1 MTYTTLTMSQTHDGK
16 RTVLNLPTIKLN
28 KNAKKQLRAIYA
40 NMGGRILCSLR
51 LRFELGEYVRYR
63 EAGSEPLDTL
73 GQTLRFDEHL
83 AVCMVK
89 IHGQW
94 IVTDVWA
101 LSPVTAFLPVM
112 MWKRV
117 KEGICEVA
125 RRVLIGWRYVIR
137 RGGSMTS
144 GDGNAQ

>member
-1 MTYTTLTMSQTHDGK
+1 MSKSTLTMTCSHAG
-16 RTVLNLPTIKLN
+16 RTSLLSIPTIRLN

-40 NMGGRILCSLR
+40 HLGGRILCSIR
-51 LRFELGEYVRYR
+51 LRFELGEYIRYR
-63 EAGSEPLDTL
+63 EAGNEPLDTL
-73 GQTLRFDEHL
+73 GETLRFDEHI

-101 LSPVTAFLPVM
+101 LAPVQAFLPVM

-117 KEGICEVA
+117 KKGVCEVA
-125 RRVLIGWRYVIR
+125 RRVLIGWRYIAVGKRI
-137 RGGSMTS
+137 T
-144 GDGNAQ
+144 DNAE

>member
-1 MTYTTLTMSQTHDGK
+1 MTKSTLTLAQGSAGK
-16 RTVLNLPTIKLN
+16 ACLLNLPTIRLN

-40 NMGGRILCSLR
+40 HMGGRILCSIR
-51 LRFELGEYVRYR
+51 LRFELGEYIRYR
-63 EAGSEPLDTL
+63 EAGNEPLDTL
-73 GQTLRFDEHL
+73 GQTLRFDEHI

-101 LSPVTAFLPVM
+101 LVPVAAFLPVM

-125 RRVLIGWRYVIR
+125 RRVLIGWRYPTVIGSITNVG
-137 RGGSMTS
+137 RG
-144 GDGNAQ
+144 

>member
-1 MTYTTLTMSQTHDGK
+1 MS
-16 RTVLNLPTIKLN
+16 
-28 KNAKKQLRAIYA
+28 KNAKKQLHAIYA
-40 NMGGRILCSLR
+40 NMGGRVICSIR